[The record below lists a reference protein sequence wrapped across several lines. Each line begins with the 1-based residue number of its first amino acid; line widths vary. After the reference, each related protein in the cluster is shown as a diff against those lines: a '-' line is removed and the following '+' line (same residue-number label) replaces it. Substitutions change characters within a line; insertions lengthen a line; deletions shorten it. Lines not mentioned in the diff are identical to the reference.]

1 MENNSLLTEK
11 LAEGNLTLKDILEE
25 QNEILPIEFF
35 ALLTSKEEQFK
46 VLAPY
51 FLKEI
56 MTHLNGPQAKE
67 IYKELQRDSN
77 MFSNVQTLYSTLVSN
92 LEDENILEELS
103 LSDLQ
108 IGFLKELISEVY
120 NKIIEGVKEVGFVAV
135 PIEILSED
143 AKIPQYANAGD
154 AGLDLY
160 AVEDVV
166 LNPGEV
172 KTIKTDLKIAIPE
185 GYEMQIRPKSG
196 RSLKTKMRVANS
208 VGTIDSGYRGEVMVI
223 MENIEPSIKDIEY
236 EFDENG
242 KPIILSILH
251 GNSHTINKGEK
262 FAQMI
267 LSKVEKCNFVK
278 VKEITSIGNDRGGG
292 FGSSGLK

>member
-1 MENNSLLTEK
+1 MENNDLITKK
-11 LAEGNLTLKDILEE
+11 LIEGNLTLKDILAEE
-25 QNEILPIEFF
+25 NEILPIEFF
-35 ALLTSKEEQFK
+35 ALLTAEEEQFK
-46 VLAPY
+46 TLAPY
-51 FLKEI
+51 FLREI
-56 MTHLNGPQAKE
+56 ITHLNGPQAQG
-67 IYKELQRDSN
+67 IYRQLQSDAE
-77 MFSNVQTLYSTLVSN
+77 MFSNLEKIYRTLLAG
-92 LEDENILEELS
+92 LEDEKMLKELG
-103 LSDLQ
+103 LSALQ
-108 IGFLKELISEVY
+108 VGFLKELISDVY
-120 NKIIEGVKEVGFVAV
+120 NKIIEGVKEISFVSV
-135 PIEILSED
+135 PIEIMSEN
-143 AKIPQYANAGD
+143 AKVPQYANIGD

-166 LNPGEV
+166 LNPGEI
-172 KTIKTDLKIAIPE
+172 KTIKTDLKIAVPE

-223 MENIEPSIKDIEY
+223 MENIEPTITDIEY
-236 EFDENG
+236 EFDDKG

-251 GNSHTINKGEK
+251 GNSYTINKGEK

-278 VKEITSIGNDRGGG
+278 VEEITSIGNDRGGG